1 LTRFNL
7 DRFPAK
13 RIDGLLFPAFS
24 LIKNSRLST
33 RLTPSPAMKS
43 TALLNLA
50 RHPPR
55 AYHAPRSSK
64 NPEDDTPVGLIA
76 GFSVAMVVAAAV
88 GIAAIWWFIGLYMRR
103 RDMRHP
109 TTTFD
114 TNRDICV
121 CVHGT
126 AIRIINY
133 GPRSM
138 WLPTARHAAVPRTD
152 PSSMNT
158 RTHRLPS
165 ITTTGSPRGGLGALG
180 PSLSPLAP
188 LALAPASVVD
198 VLSDR
203 RRRGRLPSPALRP
216 RPVSGLVC
224 ASTISGRRCVI
235 SQQTLPLLN

>member
-1 LTRFNL
+1 
-7 DRFPAK
+7 
-13 RIDGLLFPAFS
+13 
-24 LIKNSRLST
+24 
-33 RLTPSPAMKS
+33 MKL
-43 TALLNLA
+43 TALLDLA

-55 AYHAPRSSK
+55 AYHAPPSSK

-103 RDMRHP
+103 RDMRR
-109 TTTFD
+109 
-114 TNRDICV
+114 RDM
-121 CVHGT
+121 
-126 AIRIINY
+126 R
-133 GPRSM
+133 
-138 WLPTARHAAVPRTD
+138 RHESAAAMAASEASAAPASHNHTRYEQRYMTD
-152 PSSMNT
+152 PSSMDT

-165 ITTTGSPRGGLGALG
+165 ITTTDSPRGGLGALG

-203 RRRGRLPSPALRP
+203 RRRGRLPSPALCP

-224 ASTISGRRCVI
+224 ASAISGRRCVV